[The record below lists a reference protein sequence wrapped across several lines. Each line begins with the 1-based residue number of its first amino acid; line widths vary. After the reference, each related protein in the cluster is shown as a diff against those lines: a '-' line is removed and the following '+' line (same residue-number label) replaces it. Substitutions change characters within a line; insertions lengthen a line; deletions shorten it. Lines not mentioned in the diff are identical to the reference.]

1 MAFSVGGIEIK
12 RPKSIKEVRVE
23 QYAQQKALDG
33 TVSRDYF
40 SSRVGTKR
48 VWELSYDN
56 VQPSDYN
63 VIDGVYTTYKS
74 TDTAQPWVSDYVN
87 YDVGATVHMDL
98 VNREFTQ
105 QGTDFISSFTLI
117 LTEE

>member
-1 MAFSVGGIEIK
+1 MSFSIGGSEIK
-12 RPKSIKEVRVE
+12 RPKSISEMRVE
-23 QYAQQKALDG
+23 QYAQQKTLDG

-63 VIDGVYTTYKS
+63 VIDAVYTTYKS
-74 TDTAQPWVSDYVN
+74 TDTAQAWVSDETNYV
-87 YDVGATVHMDL
+87 VSATVHMDL
-98 VNREFTQ
+98 VDRQFTQ
-105 QGTDFISSFTLI
+105 QGTDYLSAFTLI